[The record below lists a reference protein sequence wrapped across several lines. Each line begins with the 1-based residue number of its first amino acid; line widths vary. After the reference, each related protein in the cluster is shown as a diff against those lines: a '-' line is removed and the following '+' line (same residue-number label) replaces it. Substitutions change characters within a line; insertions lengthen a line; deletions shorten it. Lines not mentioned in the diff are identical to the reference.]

1 MNWLLMVMIL
11 LGLKYKINPTAL
23 KERLDWCFINNVW
36 NNSFN
41 LPTLTRLDYYGFDY
55 RALEVAVNFSPIVD
69 PDSRKKSRFCFEKL
83 WLKEVECDVIIS
95 KCWQQSNNGN
105 PFEDLAHSLDR
116 SQTILDDLLATKEQ
130 YWQQRSCL
138 DWMQLGDRNTNF
150 FMLRLQL
157 EIPITRSIFLQDS
170 NGNKVTSREG
180 ISNIISSYFETLFTA
195 TEEGH
200 WALSHVLLTI
210 PTTITDAHNDFLLK
224 EFTTAEVV
232 FALNTMG
239 SDKSPGIDVLCLK
252 EVLLH
257 FINETHSTF
266 LPNRLITDNVLVA
279 FELVHYLKHRKKG
292 SRGYDA
298 LKLDMS
304 KAFDW
309 VEWSFL
315 AAVMGK
321 MGFNIRWISLIMT
334 CLSRLLQYE
343 EQFRR
348 LKGLV
353 VSRRAPSITHLLFI
367 DDLLFCQANERS
379 CGAIKRALDIYHRT
393 SGQEL
398 NADKFVMYFLL
409 NTSTVTKYSFK
420 QILGIPISECHEK
433 YLGLPAYSVKDKK

>member
-83 WLKEVECDVIIS
+83 WVKEVECAEIIS

-116 SQTILDDLLATKEQ
+116 CAQTILDDLLATTEQ

-150 FMLRLQL
+150 FHAKASARNSNNK
-157 EIPITRSIFLQDS
+157 IKFLKDS

-195 TEEGH
+195 TEE
-200 WALSHVLLTI
+200 
-210 PTTITDAHNDFLLK
+210 DAHNDFLLK

-257 FINETHSTF
+257 VIDETHSTF

-292 SRGYDA
+292 SRGYAA

-367 DDLLFCQANERS
+367 DDSLLFCQANERS
-379 CGAIKRALDIYHRT
+379 CGAIKRGLDIYHRT

-409 NTSTVTKYSFK
+409 NTSTVTKYSFQ